1 MFCLFSAGVASLA
14 VRFVLGMCTLLRV
27 MWKCPRTW
35 SFPAVLV
42 QEWTTATGNAEAA
55 ALAQLADGAFY
66 AACPTAGEA
75 GWGIVY
81 KDDHEEEILQADG
94 ETVKKMMVNEASTLL
109 CVVTTGK
116 APPEGFWLGRNKYRI
131 TRTDDNE
138 ECGDHTLKWIQ
149 ANYPKHGVHI
159 IVKNS
164 QIVVGFF
171 DEDKQSSGNCKKVTC
186 DFAAYFTGEGY

>member
-1 MFCLFSAGVASLA
+1 MGDESL
-14 VRFVLGMCTLLRV
+14 
-27 MWKCPRTW
+27 
-35 SFPAVLV
+35 

-66 AACPTAGEA
+66 AACPTVGEA

-94 ETVKKMMVNEASTLL
+94 ETVKKVMVNEASTLL
-109 CVVTTGK
+109 SVVTK
-116 APPEGFWLGRNKYRI
+116 
-131 TRTDDNE
+131 
-138 ECGDHTLKWIQ
+138 
-149 ANYPKHGVHI
+149 
-159 IVKNS
+159 S

-186 DFAAYFTGEGY
+186 DFAAY